1 VFDTGSEKR
10 VVRSLKRTYNGTV
23 CIDKRDERPY
33 GVQMVIPNEKLTN
46 LKYELRMAIIHGVMI
61 VLLFF

>member
-1 VFDTGSEKR
+1 MVKLTQGTIIILIQIF
-10 VVRSLKRTYNGTV
+10 LYNGTV